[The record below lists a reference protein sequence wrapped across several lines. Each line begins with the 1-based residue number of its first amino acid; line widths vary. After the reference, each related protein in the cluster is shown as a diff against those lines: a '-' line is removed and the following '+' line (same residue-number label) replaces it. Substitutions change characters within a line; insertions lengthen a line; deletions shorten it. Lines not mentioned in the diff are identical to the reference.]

1 MFAIQEGGGR
11 LKVTKTVL
19 QTKRAI
25 GHSKNKW
32 CIVSSCRRFHL
43 ETGRWTAMQNKL
55 AQEIVLLREPPCVFL
70 NGIMYLS
77 SLDCRIIMVDI
88 ERKTWR
94 EIEWLVDMAH
104 RTEIVTIG
112 QSLGI
117 LHAWLTYKD
126 NGSSQVQLYVWVLED
141 IASRRW
147 TLKHTATNILELFG
161 RECYNDEESFRAF
174 AIHPDRNLIY
184 ITDYG

>member
-1 MFAIQEGGGR
+1 
-11 LKVTKTVL
+11 
-19 QTKRAI
+19 
-25 GHSKNKW
+25 
-32 CIVSSCRRFHL
+32 
-43 ETGRWTAMQNKL
+43 MQNKL